1 MASFNRAVKTFSDR
15 LKHARLLRGY
25 TQEELARLARIS
37 QSAIGSYESS
47 LRQSSRSARKLA
59 QVLKVELE
67 WLETGKGSMEL
78 PLDGYDLSNTLPP
91 ANVAEPSQRAGRKPR
106 PQAPWPFPNIS
117 PSHFDALTQDERNML
132 EALVQTYIE
141 TAQARRS
148 LKPRRKQN

>member
-91 ANVAEPSQRAGRKPR
+91 ANVAEPAQRAGRKAR
-106 PQAPWPFPNIS
+106 LQAPWPFPNIS